1 MKTAYEKFQSEAIAG
16 GAVEPRAE
24 DEVAGGWRGA
34 LGLIGLIALLVW
46 LATVNIWWFV
56 FVVGLLISVILHEL
70 GHFVTARWTGMKAT
84 QFFIGFGPRLW
95 SMRRGETEYGVR
107 VLPLGAFV
115 RIVGMSSID
124 DVEPEDEDRTYRSKS
139 FPRRLLVIT
148 AGSLMHVLIAISL
161 LFAVYTLA
169 GENQLRDG
177 AQVSFV
183 EPSGPAA
190 AAGVRSGDVVLGV
203 GGVAVADPTEL
214 GEAIRANR
222 PGDVIEL
229 EVLRDGARL
238 AVAVGLGANTDESS
252 ALFGQ
257 PYIGVASG
265 PHVEQVQL
273 SVPDA
278 AVRSVTSLGP
288 VVWESTKGIVRV
300 VNPVNVFTHLTG
312 QNEDIMTRPTT
323 LVGVTAISDDIGDS
337 QGFLGVLYL
346 LAVLNIFV
354 GVFNMFPLLPLD
366 GGHAAVATY
375 ERLRERNGQRYY
387 ADMAK
392 LMPLTM
398 GVIAVLL
405 FLFMTGLYLDI
416 TDPLGG

>member
-95 SMRRGETEYGVR
+95 SMRHGETEYGVR

-190 AAGVRSGDVVLGV
+190 AAGVRSGDVVVAV
-203 GGVAVADPTEL
+203 GATPVADPTEL

-222 PGDVIEL
+222 PGDVVEL
-229 EVLRDGARL
+229 EVLRDGAL
-238 AVAVGLGANTDESS
+238 FAIPVGLGANTDESS

-323 LVGVTAISDDIGDS
+323 LVGVTSISDDIGDS